1 MEIKIQYCSDLHLEF
16 PENKAF
22 LKANPLLPVG
32 DILIL
37 AGDIVPFADMNRH
50 HDFFDY
56 VSGNF
61 EAVYWIPGN
70 HEYYYSD
77 AYNKDGYIETIR
89 SNVFLINNQSVIFK
103 NTRLIFSTLWS
114 VISPVY
120 ESSIRKSLSDFHV
133 ISYRYKPFTPQH
145 YNQLHKK
152 SLKFLTA
159 ILKQKIELPT
169 IVVTHHM
176 PTFYHYPEKYK
187 GSVLNEAFAVELF
200 DMIGQSNVDYW
211 IYGHTH
217 VNAPNFTIGKTHL
230 LTNQLGYV
238 RHNEH
243 ADFKTDLII

>member
-1 MEIKIQYCSDLHLEF
+1 M
-16 PENKAF
+16 
-22 LKANPLLPVG
+22 PVG

-37 AGDIVPFADMNRH
+37 AGDIVPFTDMIRH
-50 HDFFDY
+50 QDFFDY
-56 VSGNF
+56 VSVNF

-77 AYNKDGYIETIR
+77 AYNKNGYTEAIR
-89 SNVFLINNQSVIFK
+89 SNVFLVHNQSVILK
-103 NTRLIFSTLWS
+103 NTKFIFSTLWS
-114 VISPVY
+114 VISPDY
-120 ESSIRKSLSDFHV
+120 ELSIRKSLSDFHV
-133 ISYRYKPFTPQH
+133 ISYHYKPFTPQN
-145 YNQLHKK
+145 YNQLHNK

-159 ILKQKIELPT
+159 SLKQKKELPT

-200 DMIGQSNVDYW
+200 DLIEQSNVDYW

-217 VNAPNFTIGKTHL
+217 GNVPDFTIGKTHL

-243 ADFKTDLII
+243 DDFKTNMII